1 MPKGDREI
9 LKADLD
15 DGYTKIAN
23 LLLEALAIAQLTGK
37 EKGAVLYLWR
47 QTYGWYKNGDRLKEA
62 AISLQEWAWILN
74 TDKRRASVILAG
86 LERKGIFTRRFL
98 GPGKGYYYA
107 TNTTVGEWCNSCIKQ
122 QQLHEKTIQQLPK
135 STTVVLH
142 KTATPLDT
150 NLATLKERKER
161 KERIKN
167 IDIDSVLIKKKR
179 QGRPAEDPDKYI
191 QGKYGHMVQR

>member
-9 LKADLD
+9 LKADID

-47 QTYGWYKNGDRLKEA
+47 RTYGWQKNGDRLKETV
-62 AISLQEWAWILN
+62 ISLQEWANILN
-74 TDKRRASVILAG
+74 TDRSHASSLLTG
-86 LERKGIFTRRFL
+86 LERKRIFTRRFI

-107 TNTTVGEWCNSCIKQ
+107 TNTTVAEWCNSCIKQ
-122 QQLHEKTIQQLPK
+122 QQLHEITTQQLPK
-135 STTVVLH
+135 SATVVLP
-142 KTATPLDT
+142 KTATPPDT
-150 NLATLKERKER
+150 KLATGKERLNKIKES
-161 KERIKN
+161 N
-167 IDIDSVLIKKKR
+167 DDIDNILRKKKQ

-191 QGKYGHMVQR
+191 KGRYGHMVQR